1 MRFWEF
7 TRSPASA
14 RLLVDFGQERGLSP
28 AKLLAGT
35 QLSLAQLS
43 DPNMEVTAT
52 QELRVVSNLLRLLKH
67 PPGLGLELGLRY
79 HFSAYGVWGYGL
91 ISSATAG
98 DAMALALR
106 FLPLTYAFTVIT
118 YHEEGH
124 LAVLSF
130 GEPELADE
138 VKRFVVER
146 DMAAAAVL
154 LQEIGGDDFAL
165 SRFTLRA
172 GPPLARGPYPVRR
185 TLFAAEPE
193 YSAHV
198 NSLAFDRSFLSRPLP
213 HANPI
218 TASMCE
224 QMCSRLIEERRVR
237 VGTAAM
243 IRHYLSAAP
252 GNTLSTLSSMA
263 RLMNTSERTLK
274 RRLHDEGTTFRA
286 LLAESRSAM
295 AEALLK
301 DGDQTL
307 GEIAE
312 RLGFADL
319 STFSQA
325 FKRWHGVA
333 PSTFRSQGLPREDG
347 SRTPRPQDVS

>member
-1 MRFWEF
+1 
-7 TRSPASA
+7 
-14 RLLVDFGQERGLSP
+14 LLVDFGQERGLAP

-43 DPNMEVTAT
+43 DPNVELTAA
-52 QELRVVSNLLRLLKH
+52 QELRVTGNLLRLLKH
-67 PPGLGLELGLRY
+67 PAGLGLELGVRY

-118 YHEEGH
+118 YHEEEH
-124 LAVLSF
+124 LGVLSF
-130 GEPELADE
+130 GEPELADD

-154 LQEIGGDDFAL
+154 LHEIGGDDFAL

-172 GPPLARGPYPVRR
+172 SRPPSAHGLAQVGWK
-185 TLFAAEPE
+185 LFGVEPE
-193 YSAHV
+193 CSARL
-198 NSLAFDRSFLSRPLP
+198 NSLAFDRSFLRRPLP
-213 HANPI
+213 QANPI

-237 VGTAAM
+237 LGTAAM

-252 GNTLSTLSSMA
+252 GTTLPTLGNMA

-295 AEALLK
+295 AETLLRES
-301 DGDQTL
+301 GLAL

-325 FKRWHGVA
+325 FKRWYGVA
-333 PSTFRSQGLPREDG
+333 PSAFRSRALHTEE
-347 SRTPRPQDVS
+347 TE

>member
-43 DPNMEVTAT
+43 DPNMEVTAA
-52 QELRVVSNLLRLLKH
+52 QELRVVGNLLRLLKY

-172 GPPLARGPYPVRR
+172 GPPTRARAFSGAPDALRSGAGIFSARQQSCVRPIIS
-185 TLFAAEPE
+185 EP
-193 YSAHV
+193 
-198 NSLAFDRSFLSRPLP
+198 
-213 HANPI
+213 
-218 TASMCE
+218 T
-224 QMCSRLIEERRVR
+224 
-237 VGTAAM
+237 TAA
-243 IRHYLSAAP
+243 RQPHH
-252 GNTLSTLSSMA
+252 GF
-263 RLMNTSERTLK
+263 
-274 RRLHDEGTTFRA
+274 DVRA
-286 LLAESRSAM
+286 
-295 AEALLK
+295 
-301 DGDQTL
+301 DVQ
-307 GEIAE
+307 
-312 RLGFADL
+312 
-319 STFSQA
+319 
-325 FKRWHGVA
+325 
-333 PSTFRSQGLPREDG
+333 PSH
-347 SRTPRPQDVS
+347 